1 MLNETKKKVLSLL
14 EKAVSEK
21 GIKEA
26 KQGPIEC
33 WCFFY
38 QPVRPHKEKASK

>member
-1 MLNETKKKVLSLL
+1 MKKFHLAVQARLL

-21 GIKEA
+21 EIKEA

-33 WCFFY
+33 WCFFN